1 MHPNRLIL
9 FTEPEENPQE
19 GVRGHDASVDAADR
33 VCGSSAA
40 TAAGAQEVTKVV
52 NGNTIEVEGVGKIRL
67 ARDRVGRIGRASRP
81 VGTWRPPRSGPTSR
95 RRPLIGGSVGIKP
108 EGPSQDALRNLVLGK
123 RVRLEY
129 DEAAKGHGTPRAYVF
144 VDDDTLVNEQ
154 LLREGLARVDTSR
167 PFASMARFKA
177 LEQEAREGSLGV
189 WADVRKR

>member
-1 MHPNRLIL
+1 MRAWMLPIVLWL
-9 FTEPEENPQE
+9 
-19 GVRGHDASVDAADR
+19 
-33 VCGSSAA
+33 SAA

-67 ARDRVGRIGRASRP
+67 LGIASGESAVRLGPSGP
-81 VGTWRPPRSGPTSR
+81 VAPPRSGPDQPPPTV
-95 RRPLIGGSVGIKP
+95 IGGSVGIKP

>member
-1 MHPNRLIL
+1 MRAWMLPIVLWL
-9 FTEPEENPQE
+9 
-19 GVRGHDASVDAADR
+19 
-33 VCGSSAA
+33 SAA

-67 ARDRVGRIGRASRP
+67 LGIASGESAVRLGP
-81 VGTWRPPRSGPTSR
+81 SGPAAPPRSGPDQPPPTV
-95 RRPLIGGSVGIKP
+95 IGGSVGIKP

-123 RVRLEY
+123 RVRLED

-154 LLREGLARVDTSR
+154 LLRRGSPGSTRRDRLPRWLE
-167 PFASMARFKA
+167 FKA